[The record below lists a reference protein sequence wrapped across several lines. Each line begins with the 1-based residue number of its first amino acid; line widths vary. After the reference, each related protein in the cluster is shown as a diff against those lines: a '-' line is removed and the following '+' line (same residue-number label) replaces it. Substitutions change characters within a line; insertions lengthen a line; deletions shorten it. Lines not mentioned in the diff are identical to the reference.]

1 MKEIRVVY
9 KTPQFEAFYAS
20 LPVKVQT
27 KFKYVIDVITTIYD
41 VSTKFVK
48 HLENTDLYE
57 MRVSVGNNE
66 YRTILF
72 AVDKSNIYNRINKDC
87 SIKWFPKEIN
97 KRISEADRIGAIYIK
112 EVGAMRKLNE
122 EKLEKLPTFNQQL
135 NDECGRQGTPARDEF
150 HEEALSWYYGQI
162 LRSRR
167 QELRMTQKQL
177 ADKLGR
183 EQSYIARVERGKVD
197 VQLSSFLRIA
207 AALGIQFVPTVA
219 NALR

>member
-72 AVDKSNIYNRINKDC
+72 AVDKSNIIESTKIVLLNGFLKK
-87 SIKWFPKEIN
+87 STKE
-97 KRISEADRIGAIYIK
+97 SEADRIGAIYIK

>member
-1 MKEIRVVY
+1 
-9 KTPQFEAFYAS
+9 
-20 LPVKVQT
+20 
-27 KFKYVIDVITTIYD
+27 
-41 VSTKFVK
+41 
-48 HLENTDLYE
+48 
-57 MRVSVGNNE
+57 
-66 YRTILF
+66 
-72 AVDKSNIYNRINKDC
+72 
-87 SIKWFPKEIN
+87 
-97 KRISEADRIGAIYIK
+97 
-112 EVGAMRKLNE
+112 MRKLNE

-135 NDECGRQGTPARDEF
+135 NDECGRQGTPARDGF

-167 QELRMTQKQL
+167 QELKMTQKQL

>member
-1 MKEIRVVY
+1 MFTRHRNLMH
-9 KTPQFEAFYAS
+9 F
-20 LPVKVQT
+20 
-27 KFKYVIDVITTIYD
+27 
-41 VSTKFVK
+41 
-48 HLENTDLYE
+48 
-57 MRVSVGNNE
+57 
-66 YRTILF
+66 
-72 AVDKSNIYNRINKDC
+72 
-87 SIKWFPKEIN
+87 KWFPKEIN

>member
-72 AVDKSNIYNRINKDC
+72 AVDKSNIIESTK
-87 SIKWFPKEIN
+87 I
-97 KRISEADRIGAIYIK
+97 
-112 EVGAMRKLNE
+112 VLLNGFL
-122 EKLEKLPTFNQQL
+122 KKSLPTFNQQL

>member
-1 MKEIRVVY
+1 MRGRKQQTFYMKEIRVVY
-9 KTPQFEAFYAS
+9 KTPQFDAFYAS

-72 AVDKSNIYNRINKDC
+72 AVDKSNIIESTKIVLLNGFLKKSTKEYRKQIELAQ
-87 SIKWFPKEIN
+87 SILK
-97 KRISEADRIGAIYIK
+97 
-112 EVGAMRKLNE
+112 
-122 EKLEKLPTFNQQL
+122 KLPTFNQQL

-167 QELRMTQKQL
+167 QELKMTQKQL

>member
-72 AVDKSNIYNRINKDC
+72 AVDKSNIIELTKIVLLNGFLKKSTKEYRKQIELAQ
-87 SIKWFPKEIN
+87 SILK
-97 KRISEADRIGAIYIK
+97 
-112 EVGAMRKLNE
+112 
-122 EKLEKLPTFNQQL
+122 KLEQ
-135 NDECGRQGTPARDEF
+135 
-150 HEEALSWYYGQI
+150 
-162 LRSRR
+162 
-167 QELRMTQKQL
+167 
-177 ADKLGR
+177 
-183 EQSYIARVERGKVD
+183 
-197 VQLSSFLRIA
+197 
-207 AALGIQFVPTVA
+207 
-219 NALR
+219 